1 MHGFALNVNTDLSYF
16 GHIVPCGITDKP
28 VTSLQALTGTSIPLS
43 EVKERILVHFGE
55 VFNTRILQP

>member
-1 MHGFALNVNTDLSYF
+1 VNTDLSYF

-28 VTSLQALTGTSIPLS
+28 VTSLEALTGTSIPLS

-55 VFNTRILQP
+55 VFNTRIFQP